1 MSARKKPEQG
11 EKGRFLPGNNGGI
24 GRPKGSRNKL
34 GEEFV
39 DALYADFQ
47 QYGADVIARVRE
59 EKPDA
64 YLKVV
69 ASLMPKEVKLDA
81 KAALYDM
88 SDAELMAII
97 QSTAR
102 GIGLVITEDSDEV
115 DTEQRH

>member
-1 MSARKKPEQG
+1 MSIHRKPEQG
-11 EKGRFLPGNNGGI
+11 QKGRFLPGNNGGV

-34 GEEFV
+34 GEEFL

-47 QYGADVIARVRE
+47 QHGADVIARVRE

-81 KAALYDM
+81 RTELYDM
-88 SDAELMAII
+88 SDADLMAII

-102 GIGLVITEDSDEV
+102 GIGLVITEDGDDA